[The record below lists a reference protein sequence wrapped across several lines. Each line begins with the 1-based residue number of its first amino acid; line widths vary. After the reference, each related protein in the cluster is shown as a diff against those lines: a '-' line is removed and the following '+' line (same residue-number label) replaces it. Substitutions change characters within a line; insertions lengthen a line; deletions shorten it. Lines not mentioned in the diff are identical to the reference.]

1 MIESDKVE
9 FKQEWKDDFLRVV
22 CAFANSDG
30 GILYIG
36 KDDKGNDIGVDNNR
50 ELLETL
56 PNKINSKLGIIPD
69 VDSVECNNKN
79 IIAIIIKK
87 ASTPVSFN
95 GKFYFRSGSVVIELQ
110 GKKLSDFLLH
120 KSGNTWDGIS
130 LDNINIG
137 QINKQTIEI
146 FKRYAIDRLPS
157 INLEKSS
164 RSILNKL
171 NLLESNKYKRAAI
184 LLFGKNTQKIFPQAH
199 IRIGRFVSE
208 SEIVSSD
215 IIEGNLFEQLEN
227 TLEILRKKY
236 LISLFKFE
244 GVHRRE
250 KSFYPI
256 EALREALLNA
266 IIHRDYNSN
275 SAIQVRIYDNKLMIL
290 NEGSLPEGLSIDSLK
305 KTHLSIPRNILLA
318 NVFYKAG
325 FIESWGSG
333 TLKIIEYCKKSGV
346 KEVLFNDENNFF
358 SITFIENVPE
368 NGPENVPENVPENRL
383 GIILYNLK
391 QKPETTI
398 DELCKILKV
407 TNKTVKRDL
416 EKLKRENKI
425 KRIGPDKG
433 GYWKII
439 VD

>member
-9 FKQEWKDDFLRVV
+9 FKREWKDDFLRVV

-236 LISLFKFE
+236 LINLFKFE

-368 NGPENVPENVPENRL
+368 NVPENRL